1 MKHRPYF
8 LSKNIQEKA
17 KMTGMRLI
25 EATSILLLLEN
36 IQDNANDDEVT
47 IPFPRNRKPD
57 SCNSKMA

>member
-1 MKHRPYF
+1 MIR
-8 LSKNIQEKA
+8 
-17 KMTGMRLI
+17 MRLL